1 MNFEN
6 LCQICQEK
14 SAPYKCPKCQI
25 KYCSLICYRDGLHK
39 KCTKEFDENELID
52 SMNIDEDN
60 CQNQTTTNN
69 FVRERIDEILK
80 RKLDEKDFHNE
91 NDDEQIE
98 ELFEHLLPSK
108 DSETYR
114 QVTNI
119 LIICLLLLSFYFYR
133 NQLILM
139 MRMTM
144 KVKVKNVFV
153 VMKNLYQIYLMI
165 LMNPMRI

>member
-6 LCQICQEK
+6 LCQICQER

-25 KYCSLICYRDGLHK
+25 KYCSLICYRDVLHK

-60 CQNQTTTNN
+60 NYQNQTTTTNN
-69 FVRERIDEILK
+69 FVRERIDDILK

-114 QVTNI
+114 QVKYIDNIVYYYYHFIFIGTN
-119 LIICLLLLSFYFYR
+119 
-133 NQLILM
+133 
-139 MRMTM
+139 
-144 KVKVKNVFV
+144 
-153 VMKNLYQIYLMI
+153 
-165 LMNPMRI
+165 

>member
-6 LCQICQEK
+6 LCQICQER

-25 KYCSLICYRDGLHK
+25 KYCSLICYRDVLHK

-60 CQNQTTTNN
+60 NYQNQTTTTNN

-91 NDDEQIE
+91 NDDEQMD

-108 DSETYR
+108 DSEAYR
-114 QVTNI
+114 QVNI
-119 LIICLLLLSFYFYR
+119 
-133 NQLILM
+133 
-139 MRMTM
+139 
-144 KVKVKNVFV
+144 
-153 VMKNLYQIYLMI
+153 YQ
-165 LMNPMRI
+165 